1 MKRFLK
7 VPAVWVVCAACVV
20 LALGAC
26 ENQTGNQTGSGYI
39 PGEYTGTGKGRQP
52 LTIKLTFS
60 ETEILSATVGVH
72 TESINDSDWNAAGA
86 AAVRQALVEIPPAIV
101 ENQGTTGVDIVT
113 GATMTSN
120 GLIEAANNCIKQ
132 AKGGK

>member
-7 VPAVWVVCAACVV
+7 ILPVWAICAV
-20 LALGAC
+20 LSLGSC
-26 ENQTGNQTGSGYI
+26 ENQTGNQTVSGYI
-39 PGEYTGTGKGRQP
+39 PGEYTGTGRGRQA

-60 ETEILSATVGVH
+60 ETEILSAVVGVH

-86 AAVRQALVEIPPAIV
+86 AKVRQALAEITAAIV
-101 ENQGTTGVDIVT
+101 EKQGTTDVDIVT
-113 GATMTSN
+113 GATLTSN
-120 GLIEAANNCIKQ
+120 GLIEAANDCIKQ